1 MLKLNRSFASAF
13 VAEDELVS
21 YMDEHADVLAR
32 CQAGEDRYADSL
44 GWLSVD
50 EWASD
55 AILDRTCALA
65 EQIRSMADTF
75 VVIGVGG
82 SNNGSRSVQAA
93 LAPEGARLVW
103 AGNTLSAWE
112 LNRVL
117 DELEGHDV
125 VIDCIAKNFETLEP
139 GSSFRLLR
147 QYLVERYGREEAA
160 RRIVCTGTIGS
171 PLEDLCR
178 AEGYTFVPFATN
190 VGGRYTALTEV
201 HLLPM
206 AVAGVDIRALVAGA
220 RTMERLLR
228 TAPAGENSAFAYASA
243 RNMLWD
249 RGYRVELLSFFEPRF
264 RWFSKWW
271 SSSSPRA
278 RERMAGAYSPLPQSA
293 PRSSIAWGSS
303 CRTVRTSFSRPSSMS
318 WNRVRATA
326 SCWAAPTW
334 RMPLA
339 TWTAKISGISIRR
352 ASRRPA
358 RRIRNAAML
367 YARAR
372 SS

>member
-21 YMDEHADVLAR
+21 YMDEHVDVLAR

-139 GSSFRLLR
+139 GS
-147 QYLVERYGREEAA
+147 
-160 RRIVCTGTIGS
+160 
-171 PLEDLCR
+171 
-178 AEGYTFVPFATN
+178 
-190 VGGRYTALTEV
+190 
-201 HLLPM
+201 
-206 AVAGVDIRALVAGA
+206 
-220 RTMERLLR
+220 
-228 TAPAGENSAFAYASA
+228 
-243 RNMLWD
+243 
-249 RGYRVELLSFFEPRF
+249 
-264 RWFSKWW
+264 
-271 SSSSPRA
+271 
-278 RERMAGAYSPLPQSA
+278 
-293 PRSSIAWGSS
+293 
-303 CRTVRTSFSRPSSMS
+303 
-318 WNRVRATA
+318 
-326 SCWAAPTW
+326 
-334 RMPLA
+334 
-339 TWTAKISGISIRR
+339 
-352 ASRRPA
+352 
-358 RRIRNAAML
+358 
-367 YARAR
+367 
-372 SS
+372 